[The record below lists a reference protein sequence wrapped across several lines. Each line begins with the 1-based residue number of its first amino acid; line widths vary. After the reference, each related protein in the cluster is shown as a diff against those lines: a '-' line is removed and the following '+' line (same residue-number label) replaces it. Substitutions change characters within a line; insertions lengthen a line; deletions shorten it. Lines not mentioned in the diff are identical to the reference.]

1 MLTTLYTIAV
11 VALLFGVTVFVH
23 EFGHF
28 LAARLCGLVV
38 DAFSIGFGPA
48 LWQRKHR
55 GVTYKIGC
63 IPFGGY
69 VALPQLDPSGTAMV
83 QGGSGKTEGGAD
95 GEDAPRSLPPIV
107 PWKRIVVSAS
117 GAVGNILLAIL
128 LAWAVWIIGKPAT
141 PAEKSATVGYVA
153 ADSLAQQAGLRI
165 GDEILSV
172 NNEAVASWIDF
183 LIACSRHT
191 SVALKV
197 RRGENRIPIQVS
209 TEKGM
214 FGEQTLRGVD
224 GRNLCMVLSTDPG
237 MSAERAGLLRGDII
251 TEFNGAEIIS
261 RAQLIA
267 LVGERRGQTS
277 PIKVRRNSEIV
288 SAMVTPD
295 YDPKTDQVRIGVQFN
310 VTDVEFDEIVHPTPW
325 SQIKAHSTAIFRS
338 LTALATPG
346 QAGPTA
352 RSIGGPVAILIN
364 YYYIVRVS
372 LMVAVWFT
380 CFLNVNLAILNLLPI
395 PVLDGGHI
403 LFSLWEVITR
413 RPAHAKVVTVATNA
427 FAVLLIA
434 IFVFL
439 TGRDLWR
446 FTSIGRQWTRWT
458 QGRQEQPA
466 ATNTAPAATS
476 PSPAER
482 AE

>member
-1 MLTTLYTIAV
+1 
-11 VALLFGVTVFVH
+11 
-23 EFGHF
+23 
-28 LAARLCGLVV
+28 
-38 DAFSIGFGPA
+38 
-48 LWQRKHR
+48 
-55 GVTYKIGC
+55 
-63 IPFGGY
+63 
-69 VALPQLDPSGTAMV
+69 
-83 QGGSGKTEGGAD
+83 
-95 GEDAPRSLPPIV
+95 
-107 PWKRIVVSAS
+107 
-117 GAVGNILLAIL
+117 
-128 LAWAVWIIGKPAT
+128 VWIIGKPAT